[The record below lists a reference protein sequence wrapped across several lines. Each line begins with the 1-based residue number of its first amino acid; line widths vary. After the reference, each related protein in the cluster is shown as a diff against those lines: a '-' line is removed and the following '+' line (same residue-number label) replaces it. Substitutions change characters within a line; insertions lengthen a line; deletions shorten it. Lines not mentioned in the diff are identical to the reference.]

1 MIITVYSR
9 VNTFTERLD
18 HYHTLDRLGQILVLW
33 NNPDFPPPQ
42 LLYTNYSIPVEVL
55 KMDRNSLN
63 NRFYPWP
70 KIMYSCIVN
79 MVSQL
84 PPSPGLAARWL
95 TFACSCRMMV
105 RLLYL
110 RRGS

>member
-9 VNTFTERLD
+9 VETFTERLD

-33 NNPDFPPPQ
+33 NNPDYPPPQ

-70 KIMYSCIVN
+70 QIQYSCIVN
-79 MVSQL
+79 MVSSGWSVCFAVLTL
-84 PPSPGLAARWL
+84 PL
-95 TFACSCRMMV
+95 SCFPRMMV
-105 RLLYL
+105 SLLD
-110 RRGS
+110 SENSV